1 MRHILASFRSGDM
14 PASQAA
20 SELGVSR
27 SRLYQIYADYLRAV
41 PGGLLDQ
48 WQPGVS
54 GGSRRNVISKK
65 AEALLRKLLSA
76 DPPCSYRFATSELLR
91 RLALRIDSATVRRFA
106 IANSLCPSKPLH
118 RPSHAAVR
126 RWQCQ
131 DTGALW
137 QLDASPHKWLPP
149 FDQNL
154 PLLDI
159 LDDCSRLI
167 TGARIYARET
177 LLAYLDFLPRA
188 FLQHGLPLA
197 LYVDYHSFFFSSVPE
212 ALTQLGTALR
222 FYGVALRYAPTP
234 QAKGKIERLHLFWQ
248 KRLPALFAAENIS
261 RISRANP
268 LIGLLRIHH
277 NSKEI
282 HRELRMTPLLAHE
295 LAIAQGR
302 SVVRSSPAC
311 PWWPY
316 VWSIRSQVSVAS
328 DGCVPIGSLRLPVQS
343 PHGSKLTRCQHS
355 NGDFSLLHRPPE
367 HGSLPLVILHFPTS
381 RPVQL

>member
-1 MRHILASFRSGDM
+1 M
-14 PASQAA
+14 
-20 SELGVSR
+20 
-27 SRLYQIYADYLRAV
+27 
-41 PGGLLDQ
+41 
-48 WQPGVS
+48 
-54 GGSRRNVISKK
+54 
-65 AEALLRKLLSA
+65 
-76 DPPCSYRFATSELLR
+76 
-91 RLALRIDSATVRRFA
+91 
-106 IANSLCPSKPLH
+106 
-118 RPSHAAVR
+118 
-126 RWQCQ
+126 
-131 DTGALW
+131 
-137 QLDASPHKWLPP
+137 
-149 FDQNL
+149 
-154 PLLDI
+154 LDI

-234 QAKGKIERLHLFWQ
+234 QAKGKVERLHLFWQ

-261 RISRANP
+261 RISLANP
-268 LIGLLRIHH
+268 LIDRLRLHH

-282 HRELRMTPLLAHE
+282 HRELRMTPLRAHE

-367 HGSLPLVILHFPTS
+367 HGSLPLLILHFPTS